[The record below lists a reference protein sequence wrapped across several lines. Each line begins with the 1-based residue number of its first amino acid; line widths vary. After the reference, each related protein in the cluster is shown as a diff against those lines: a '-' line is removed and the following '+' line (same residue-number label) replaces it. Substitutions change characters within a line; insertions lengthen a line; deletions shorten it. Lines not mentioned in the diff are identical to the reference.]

1 MEYDSKAR
9 GSNRVSLFF
18 YSRLLFAKKTLYI
31 MKGSEL
37 NGYSL

>member
-1 MEYDSKAR
+1 MIQKQEAQTE
-9 GSNRVSLFF
+9 SLCFF
-18 YSRLLFAKKTLYI
+18 YSRLVFAKKTLYI